1 MEIPHEV
8 RSSILH
14 EIAHALAW
22 MSHGGRFHVR
32 KWKTSCREIGAVP
45 RAARQKATR
54 TTIYQ

>member
-1 MEIPHEV
+1 MPHEV